1 MITIFILFA
10 IVVVFLIAL
19 DDVKSVRFIG
29 KEAYNDGYNAAIR
42 VIQRKDSPSPQEL
55 LDQVKGDD
63 SWDKGWSQACI
74 DNGAVK

>member
-10 IVVVFLIAL
+10 ITVILLIAL
-19 DDVKSVRFIG
+19 DEVKSVKFSG
-29 KEAYNDGYNAAIR
+29 KGAYNDGYNAAIK

-55 LDQVKGDD
+55 LNQVKGDD
-63 SWDKGWSQACI
+63 SWDKGWIQACI